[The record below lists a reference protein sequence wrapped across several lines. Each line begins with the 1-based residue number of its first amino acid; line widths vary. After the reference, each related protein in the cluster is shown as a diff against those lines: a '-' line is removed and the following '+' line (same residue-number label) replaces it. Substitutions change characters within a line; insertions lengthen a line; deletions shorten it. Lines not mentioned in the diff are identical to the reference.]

1 MKDDLRLDDLAL
13 FLAVIAAGGLQGAVA
28 TTGVSAPTLSRRMTA
43 LETQTG
49 RLFHRGVTGFALT
62 ARGRDL
68 AATAAPLTELQDRI
82 ARWVTA
88 DSGPLPVR
96 ITAGSWTSR
105 FLARH
110 IGQVWQPGAV
120 WTPAFLSANALLDI
134 ARRAAD
140 IGIRSSRPTQSW
152 LAGRQTGTVR
162 HAAFARD
169 SDVQG
174 YIALPSGAPS
184 TPAER
189 WLRATHAEEIVTT
202 ANHESLALD
211 LARAGIGRLVLPT
224 FAGAD
229 NTGLVQVGDP
239 VPELAHEE
247 WLVSHHAARDDPPI
261 RAALTALARL
271 LTAPRPGDGR

>member
-1 MKDDLRLDDLAL
+1 MKDNLRLDDPAQ
-13 FLAVIAAGGLQGAVA
+13 FLAVVDAGGLQGALA

-43 LETQTG
+43 LETQVG

-68 AATAAPLTELQDRI
+68 AATVAPLTELQDRV
-82 ARWVTA
+82 ARWVA
-88 DSGPLPVR
+88 AEAGPLPVR

-110 IGQVWQPGAV
+110 IGEVWQPGAI

-140 IGIRSSRPTQSW
+140 IGVRSSRPTQSW
-152 LAGRQTGTVR
+152 LAGRRTGTIR
-162 HAAFARD
+162 YAAFARD
-169 SDVQG
+169 AGVQG

-189 WLRATHAEEIVTT
+189 WLRATHPDRIVTT

-211 LARAGIGRLVLPT
+211 LARAGMGRLVLPT
-224 FAGAD
+224 FAGGD
-229 NTGLVQVGDP
+229 DTGLVQVGDP
-239 VPELAHEE
+239 VPELSHEE

-271 LTAPRPGDGR
+271 LTGPRPGA